1 MKSLARFA
9 EYSMTGGLL
18 WINIFIFTTLIF
30 YQPTQGQSTIES
42 TFLLWQN
49 WLNVVSNSL
58 ATLDSNSILRS
69 SFPPILST
77 LGIILIFCSGLI
89 LNLISPLFCVPF
101 ELLVFK
107 NKLAHGKN
115 QWLDE
120 VISPYKDFLLD
131 DYLFFIQHPFFSL
144 KNFKQCQQQQHRYNK
159 IYLFLISY
167 LYTNSSAVQLE
178 MVAENIRVW
187 RISRAL
193 TTSLI
198 VLCVLL
204 TFLVITDSGSVQAS
218 HDAIALAIIIPLV
231 LFSFSIIITTTMFSR
246 LVDNIFSQ
254 TYQIHKKLITHL

>member
-18 WINIFIFTTLIF
+18 WINIFIFTTLIY
-30 YQPTQGQSTIES
+30 YQPIQGQSTTES
-42 TFLLWQN
+42 TFLLWHN
-49 WLNVVSNSL
+49 WLNEFSSLL
-58 ATLDSNSILRS
+58 ATLDSNKLLSN
-69 SFPPILST
+69 SFSAILSA

-101 ELLVFK
+101 EMLVFK
-107 NKLAHGKN
+107 NKLTDGKN

-120 VISPYKDFLLD
+120 IISPYQDFLLD
-131 DYLFFIQHPFFSL
+131 DYSSFKQLPFFSL
-144 KNFKQCQQQQHRYNK
+144 KNIRQGQQQQHRHNK

-167 LYTNSSAVQLE
+167 LYTNSSGVQLE
-178 MVAENIRVW
+178 MVTENIRIW

-204 TFLVITDSGSVQAS
+204 TFLVVTESGSVKAS
-218 HDAIALAIIIPLV
+218 HDAIALAIIIPLL

-254 TYQIHKKLITHL
+254 TYHLHKKLISQ